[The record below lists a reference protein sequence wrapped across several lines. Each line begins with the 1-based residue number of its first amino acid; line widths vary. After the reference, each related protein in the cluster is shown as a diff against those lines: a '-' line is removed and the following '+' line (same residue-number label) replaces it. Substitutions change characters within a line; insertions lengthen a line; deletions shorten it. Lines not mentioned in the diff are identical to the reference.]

1 MASVVRVVLPG
12 LFSINLVC
20 LLQSMNGLPDS
31 LALRFHLYLNVLP
44 HLENVAM
51 YCCFIVGVICIA
63 LAIYRSV
70 MRRNLIEKT
79 SDARYMDEEMAY
91 IDRKLSYTPEKR
103 ASMTSKELEVYMS
116 SLVIPLN
123 QEMSFQEF
131 QELKED
137 NV

>member
-1 MASVVRVVLPG
+1 
-12 LFSINLVC
+12 
-20 LLQSMNGLPDS
+20 MNGLPDS

-44 HLENVAM
+44 HLETVAM
-51 YCCFIVGVICIA
+51 YCCFIVGIVCIA
-63 LAIYRSV
+63 LAIYRS
-70 MRRNLIEKT
+70 MKRRNLMLEKP
-79 SDARYMDEEMAY
+79 SNVRYMDEEMAY

-103 ASMTSKELEVYMS
+103 ASITSKELEVYMS

-123 QEMSFQEF
+123 PEMSFQEF